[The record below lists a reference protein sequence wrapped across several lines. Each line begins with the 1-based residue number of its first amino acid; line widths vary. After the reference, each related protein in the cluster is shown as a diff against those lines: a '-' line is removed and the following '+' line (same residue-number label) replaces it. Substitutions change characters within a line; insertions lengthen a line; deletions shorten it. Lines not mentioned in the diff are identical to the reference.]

1 LIKIYSSLSLKEIGR
16 IFDMEYSADSQ
27 ATRRFEDRT
36 RKDNNVLI
44 RVKDLQKAD
53 RENKSE
59 IIEKNF

>member
-1 LIKIYSSLSLKEIGR
+1 MDYT
-16 IFDMEYSADSQ
+16 AVSQ
-27 ATRRFEDRT
+27 ATRRFEDRI